1 MAYPVDSGYGNGYS
15 ASVVGGAHFIPEVW
29 SGKLLVKF
37 YPATVF
43 GSISNTDY
51 EGEISGMGDKVHIRT
66 TPSITIRDYEIGAT
80 LTTEKPQSTPTE
92 LLIDKGKYFSFK
104 CDDIDKYQAD
114 IDLLNDWST
123 DASEQM
129 KISVDTSIL
138 LDIYNDSAAD
148 NQGGT
153 AGAVSGDIDL
163 GVALTP
169 RSLAKTDV
177 MDAIVDLGT
186 VLDEQNIPETGRWL
200 VIPAKLAG
208 LIKKSDLKDASLAG
222 DGTSIF
228 RNGRIG
234 MVDRFEVYISNN
246 LPKDV
251 GTGTNYVAI
260 AGHPSALTFASQ
272 MTNMETLRAETTFG
286 NIVRGLNVYGYKVLK
301 PEAMATLIFD
311 YA

>member
-1 MAYPVDSGYGNGYS
+1 MTYPVASGYGAGYS
-15 ASVVGGAHFIPEVW
+15 SSVSGGAHFIPEIW

-43 GSISNTDY
+43 GSIANTDY
-51 EGEISGMGDKVHIRT
+51 EGEISSMGDKVIIRT
-66 TPSITIRDYEIGAT
+66 APSITIRDYEIGAT
-80 LTTEKPQSTPTE
+80 LTTEKPQSQPVE

-104 CDDIDKYQAD
+104 CDDIDKYQSD
-114 IDLLNDWST
+114 IKLLDDWST

-129 KISVDTSIL
+129 KIAVDTGVLGSIWNQS
-138 LDIYNDSAAD
+138 DGD
-148 NQGGT
+148 NMGNSS
-153 AGAVSGDIDL
+153 GAISGDIGL
-163 GVALTP
+163 GTAAAP
-169 RSLAKTDV
+169 RALAKTDV

-200 VIPAKLAG
+200 LLPAKAAG
-208 LIKKSDLKDASLAG
+208 LIKKSELRDASLTG
-222 DGTSIF
+222 DGTSVL

-246 LPKDV
+246 LPKNV
-251 GTGTNYVAI
+251 SAGTNNVAL

-272 MTNMETLRAETTFG
+272 MTNMETLRAESTFG
-286 NIVRGLNVYGYKVLK
+286 DIVRGLNVYGFNVLK
-301 PEAMATLIFD
+301 PESMATLLFS

>member
-1 MAYPVDSGYGNGYS
+1 MTFPVHGAYGAGYS
-15 ASVVGGAHFIPEVW
+15 SSVGGGAHFIPEIW

-43 GSISNTDY
+43 GSIANTDY
-51 EGEISGMGDKVHIRT
+51 EGEISSMGDKVIIRT

-80 LTTEKPQSTPTE
+80 LTTEKPQSVPIE

-114 IDLLNDWST
+114 IKLLDDWST

-129 KISVDTSIL
+129 KIAVDTGVLTAIWNLSTANNKGAAAGQISG
-138 LDIYNDSAAD
+138 DIPL
-148 NQGGT
+148 GT
-153 AGAVSGDIDL
+153 AGAPR
-163 GVALTP
+163 ALT
-169 RSLAKTDV
+169 AANA

-200 VIPAKLAG
+200 VMPAKAAG
-208 LIKKSDLKDASLAG
+208 LIKKSELRDASLTG
-222 DGTSIF
+222 DGTSVL

-234 MVDRFEVYISNN
+234 MVDRFEIYISNN
-246 LPKDV
+246 LPRNV
-251 GTGTNYVAI
+251 SAGTNSVML

-272 MTNMETLRAETTFG
+272 MTNMETLRAESTFG
-286 NIVRGLNVYGYKVLK
+286 DIVRGLNVYGFNVLK
-301 PEAMATLIFD
+301 PEAMATLLYDI
-311 YA
+311 